1 MKNFIS
7 SLFLPAI
14 FTVMLIS
21 PANSAPKMRDMS
33 LSVEET
39 NRQLATPQSAR
50 DNVAD
55 PGFYNDSGME
65 SDSGFGNGYGGGY
78 GNGGYGNGGYGI
90 DPNAPIDLRNLDDI
104 NSLNNMRSD
113 NYIGNNLPNPPRRI
127 GPPIRVSNKQGFINR
142 FCSAGY
148 IPQTNSS
155 IADQSCQDT
164 QRQQACERFARAAV
178 NVQRILSQ
186 AIDCEASTSNY
197 RNSDCDGLDATRLDL
212 LKQNWQDEDL
222 AYTILF
228 LPDMVLNS
236 TENCS
241 YSSRR
246 GNNQ

>member
-14 FTVMLIS
+14 FTIVLTP
-21 PANSAPKMRDMS
+21 PAHSAPKMRDMS

-39 NRQLATPQSAR
+39 NRQLATPQSPR

-55 PGFYNDSGME
+55 PGFYNDSGMDSE
-65 SDSGFGNGYGGGY
+65 SGFGGGY
-78 GNGGYGNGGYGI
+78 GGGYGI

-113 NYIGNNLPNPPRRI
+113 NYIGNNLPSPPRRI

-148 IPQTNSS
+148 MPQTNSS
-155 IADQSCQDT
+155 TADQSCQDT
-164 QRQQACERFARAAV
+164 QRQQACERFERATV
-178 NVQRILSQ
+178 NVQKLLSQ
-186 AIDCEASTSNY
+186 AVDCEANTSNY

-222 AYTILF
+222 SYTILF

-236 TENCS
+236 AANCS